1 MGKRKFIVTHKVIR
15 KWVSL
20 CIIVLINSLLFFS
33 VSAQPAVP
41 FLKHF
46 TPQQGLPSWNVT
58 CAARDKDGFLWFGTV
73 NGVCRFDGLNFK
85 TFKFSKDNE
94 GNYINFLQATS
105 NGMAVYRNTYGISF
119 IVNNSISYHKN
130 NAIIKSLTKDSRVL
144 DFYIDENEDVFI
156 SIVDKGIK
164 KIAANGQI
172 TDVIKMPTNNTY
184 YINNLCDNHLMY
196 TIASGPDFLS
206 SLHYETCGKPNFI
219 VDSLRG
225 FSESM
230 CVLKLSDSELL
241 FSTGIILWIFKNQT
255 CKEVLQASSVIV
267 GLFSSTDGT
276 IWIATNNDGVMVL
289 NLKDG
294 TTKSLLKG
302 VSISALAQ
310 DNEGGFWIGTNQDGI
325 YYAPKISIFNIN
337 KSTGLP
343 YEVLTSI
350 SCDSNTIYGGLN
362 DGSILSVSAKGYELQ
377 LLSEEIKAPV
387 TQLIFEGKT
396 DKLYAASYYT
406 FEKVGSKYKS
416 LTNFSNPGNQQC
428 MLIKGDTVLYAAGKL
443 LMQITK
449 GDVSKYCELPF
460 QISSL
465 TKDEKFILVGTDS
478 GLFTLSD
485 TKNVNPFLADIAIL
499 KNKVTAVCKS
509 QNGYCLAVEN
519 TGILFINNEKD
530 TFLVH
535 NELDNVFVK
544 SIIADADTIWAAS
557 NKGLFR
563 IELLDFKTKK
573 YNCYTVDAADGLG
586 SNALSGLVL
595 RNDTIWV
602 SSNKG
607 IDYFQASA
615 SLALKTPPLVYIYSV
630 SVNDSDVFIKSDY
643 DLNYDYKSIRISF
656 AAIAYRGASQTS
668 FKYRLN
674 RELEWHFTTD
684 HELQFLSLSP
694 GEYQFEVYAK
704 NSSAIWSNKPAIVN
718 FTIHPPWW
726 ETWWFRIGFLLLL
739 IVIAVVIVKRR
750 INYITFR
757 EAEKTAINKRTAELE
772 MKALRAQMNPH
783 FIFNVM
789 NSIQHY
795 MLQNDT
801 EKAQRYLSKFA
812 KLIRLMLDNSSLQE
826 VTLADELKSLD
837 LYVELEQQRFENK
850 FEYVV
855 SIDDSIDTNDIS
867 IPSMLLQP
875 YIENAIK
882 HGIGHLK
889 TKGLIKL
896 VVTSQ
901 VDFITIAIIDN
912 GVGRVISALKKQSS
926 GSDHVSH
933 GTAITTHRIEA
944 YNISNTLKI
953 TAQIVDLF
961 DAENNAI
968 GTKVEL
974 KIPVS

>member
-1 MGKRKFIVTHKVIR
+1 MFIVTHQIIR
-15 KWVSL
+15 KWVFISAV
-20 CIIVLINSLLFFS
+20 VLLKSVLFS
-33 VSAQPAVP
+33 PVNAQSAVP

-46 TPQQGLPSWNVT
+46 SPQQGLPSWNVT
-58 CAARDKDGFLWFGTV
+58 CAVRDKDGFLWFGTA
-73 NGVCRFDGLNFK
+73 NGVSRFDGLNFK
-85 TFKFSKDNE
+85 TFKVTKGLED
-94 GNYINFLQATS
+94 NYINFIQATA
-105 NGMAVYRNTYGISF
+105 NGIAVYCSACGISF
-119 IVNNSISYHKN
+119 IENNSITNYKY
-130 NAIIKSLTKDSRVL
+130 NALIKSLTKDLRVL
-144 DFYIDENEDVFI
+144 DFYIDKNDAVFI
-156 SIVDKGIK
+156 SIADKGIK
-164 KIAANGQI
+164 KIAVNGQI
-172 TDVIKMPTNNTY
+172 TDVIKMPTTNTY
-184 YINNLCDNHLMY
+184 YINNLCDDHLMY
-196 TIASGPDFLS
+196 TIAAGPDFLS
-206 SLHYETCGKPNFI
+206 SLNYKTCDKPSFI
-219 VDSLRG
+219 IDSLRG

-230 CVLKLSDSELL
+230 HVLKLSDSELL
-241 FSTGIILWIFKNQT
+241 FSTGIILWKFANHT

-267 GLFSSTDGT
+267 SLYASADGT
-276 IWIATNNDGVMVL
+276 VWIATNNDGVIVL
-289 NLKDG
+289 NFKDG
-294 TTKSLLKG
+294 TTKSILKG
-302 VSISALAQ
+302 VSISALVQ
-310 DNEGGFWIGTNQDGI
+310 DNEGGFWIGTSQDGI

-337 KSTGLP
+337 KSTGLA

-350 SCDSNTIYGGLN
+350 ACDSSTIYGGLN
-362 DGSILSVSAKGYELQ
+362 DGSILSVSTKGYEFQ
-377 LLSEEIKAPV
+377 SLSEEIKAPV
-387 TQLIFEGKT
+387 TQLIYEGKT
-396 DKLYAASYYT
+396 AKLYAASYYT
-406 FEKVGSKYKS
+406 FEKAGSKYKA
-416 LTNFSNPGNQQC
+416 LTDFSNPGNQQC
-428 MLIKGDTVLYAAGKL
+428 MMINGDIVLYAAGKSL
-443 LMQITK
+443 LQITN
-449 GDVSKYCELPF
+449 GVVSKCCEFPY
-460 QISSL
+460 QVTSL

-485 TKNVNPFLADIAIL
+485 TKIVKPYFADIALL

-509 QNGYCLAVEN
+509 AYGYYLAIEN
-519 TGILFINNEKD
+519 KGILFINNEKD
-530 TFLVH
+530 TFLIN
-535 NELDNVFVK
+535 NELENVFVK
-544 SIIADADTIWAAS
+544 SMIADADTIWAAS
-557 NKGLFR
+557 NQGLFR
-563 IELLDFKTKK
+563 IEIIDFQSKK
-573 YNCYTVDAADGLG
+573 YNCYRVDAADGLG

-607 IDYFQASA
+607 IDFFQASA

-630 SVNDSDVFIKSDY
+630 SVNDSDVFIKPYY

-656 AAIAYRGASQTS
+656 AAIAFRGANQTS

-674 RELEWHFTTD
+674 QEAAWHFTTS

-694 GEYQFEVYAK
+694 GDYQFEVYAK
-704 NSSAIWSNKPAIVN
+704 NSSGIWSDKPAIVN
-718 FTIHPPWW
+718 FTVHPPWW

-739 IVIAVVIVKRR
+739 IAIIVIIVRRR

-757 EAEKTAINKRTAELE
+757 EAEKTTINKRTAELE

-801 EKAQRYLSKFA
+801 ERAQRYLSKFA
-812 KLIRLMLDNSSLQE
+812 KLIRLILDNSSLQE

-850 FEYVV
+850 FDYVV
-855 SIDDSIDTNDIS
+855 NIDDSINTNDIS

-882 HGIGHLK
+882 HGISHLK

-896 VVTSQ
+896 TVTNQ
-901 VDFITIAIIDN
+901 VDFVAIDIEDN
-912 GVGRVISALKKQSS
+912 GVGRAFSALKKQNS

-953 TAQIVDLF
+953 TAQIVDLV
-961 DAENNAI
+961 DADNNAI

-974 KIPVS
+974 KIPIS